1 MIMYEEPDK
10 ETDRIASLIVDSSLK
25 VHRALGPGLLETVY
39 EACLS
44 HELRSRGLKVENQI
58 IVPIVYDG
66 LTIDAGLRLDM
77 LVNGLVIVELK
88 AVEKMIPVYE
98 AQILSYRKLTK
109 KRLGFLINFNVVLI
123 KEGIKR
129 IIN

>member
-1 MIMYEEPDK
+1 MFEEPDK

-98 AQILSYRKLTK
+98 AQILSYLKLTK
-109 KRLGFLINFNVVLI
+109 KRLGILINFNVVLI
-123 KEGIKR
+123 KDGIKR
-129 IIN
+129 IIL